1 MVVVVSRIIS
11 WFRFEMAVGYI
22 YMRLIKASA
31 AIAGNWIVLTL
42 YTNVWFISAHT
53 LLLKIGNGTGGGDG
67 VCAWFVFWQRFN
79 RISNPIQFPV
89 SFCWLFSF
97 FFSVRKGSP
106 TARTKFVAFAVVFN
120 ILSTATAIRN
130 RLQSHR
136 METVSIFESWICV
149 YVFGCNMWHTISIM
163 SFRMWNFSFHFI
175 HSRVCVFSILSH
187 LFKTTGK
194 TNRIFYLSILF
205 QTDMSPMLVHVQFW
219 CTIAQ
224 RIVAIALYYRVQWL
238 PVAIVTTYSMLHLPE
253 NRAAQIYCI
262 SRIWVRRDCSP
273 SKRNCCARDWVRVR
287 LSMLDRNQVASKLY
301 CWARTMVRHY
311 SCATK
316 AKVTFIC
323 GTQRQ
328 HSNRRISSKCRRA
341 AIVDCP
347 HKFSPVTNDTCGQL
361 KVISMISLRI
371 KWDATVHR

>member
-1 MVVVVSRIIS
+1 
-11 WFRFEMAVGYI
+11 
-22 YMRLIKASA
+22 
-31 AIAGNWIVLTL
+31 
-42 YTNVWFISAHT
+42 
-53 LLLKIGNGTGGGDG
+53 
-67 VCAWFVFWQRFN
+67 
-79 RISNPIQFPV
+79 
-89 SFCWLFSF
+89 
-97 FFSVRKGSP
+97 
-106 TARTKFVAFAVVFN
+106 
-120 ILSTATAIRN
+120 
-130 RLQSHR
+130 
-136 METVSIFESWICV
+136 
-149 YVFGCNMWHTISIM
+149 
-163 SFRMWNFSFHFI
+163 
-175 HSRVCVFSILSH
+175 
-187 LFKTTGK
+187 
-194 TNRIFYLSILF
+194 
-205 QTDMSPMLVHVQFW
+205 MLVHVQFW
-219 CTIAQ
+219 CTIVQ

-238 PVAIVTTYSMLHLPE
+238 PVAIVTTYSMLHSPE

-301 CWARTMVRHY
+301 CWAPTMVRHC

-371 KWDATVHR
+371 KWDATVHRSLSIRWSKNAMTNNTIVLLI